1 MCSSLQRKVPLKLGD
16 ISSLPGFATESI
28 FALEPI
34 IYRYIYMYVDV
45 GVCLCIHKMRTQ
57 TAKYEHC
64 SLAW

>member
-28 FALEPI
+28 FALQPI

-45 GVCLCIHKMRTQ
+45 GVCVCANTTCKHKLQNMNTV
-57 TAKYEHC
+57 
-64 SLAW
+64 L

>member
-28 FALEPI
+28 FVLEPI

-45 GVCLCIHKMRTQ
+45 GVCVCAYTKCEHKLQ
-57 TAKYEHC
+57 NVNIA
-64 SLAW
+64 L